1 MFLVDYF
8 HVSVSFAGFGEVG
21 DFCVDLYAVVA
32 IAFVSKGNNY
42 CFFLCTVYA
51 GMLPSFVK
59 QHFWTVKFLDL
70 RACESLFMQVQ
81 YTGKILFHDLTGGM
95 VEFPPLWNYYMYW
108 EGFVDSLLIS
118 CNVYHVKLYVCFF
131 C

>member
-42 CFFLCTVYA
+42 CFFMYCVCGNVT
-51 GMLPSFVK
+51 
-59 QHFWTVKFLDL
+59 KF
-70 RACESLFMQVQ
+70 CETTLLNCEVFRSQSL
-81 YTGKILFHDLTGGM
+81 
-95 VEFPPLWNYYMYW
+95 
-108 EGFVDSLLIS
+108 
-118 CNVYHVKLYVCFF
+118 
-131 C
+131 